1 MKTNIK
7 TIKLAAALLAALLSS
22 PVVKAEF
29 LDHIVA
35 VVEDDVILERELA
48 NEVLSISQKLKRDKV
63 MVPPDFILRKQ
74 VLERII
80 IDKLQRQLA
89 KRSGIHVNDAMLQSS
104 TTDIARR
111 NNLSIGEF
119 RRELEQQGISFK
131 KFQEDIKSEI
141 IINQLRAREI
151 GSRIKVTDRE
161 VNHYLETQGEI
172 GEEKIQY
179 HLGHILISVPEATS
193 STIIQKATI
202 KAESVIETLRS
213 GANFHKTAVS
223 FSDSDSALT
232 GGDLGWRTMGQI
244 PTIFVDTVVKMKK
257 NEVADLIRSPSGF
270 HIIKLI
276 DLKGLSKH
284 IVTKTKARHI
294 LIKTNELLNDEDA
307 RKRLLSLKNRISDGD
322 SFEILARSNSDDK
335 GSALNGGDLGWVG
348 TGDLVPPFEAAMKK
362 LSLNEISDPVQTQF
376 GWHIIQVLDRKD
388 KDNSAE
394 YKKTR
399 IKDEI
404 RKRKIEEETELWLR
418 RLRDEAFVDIKLDRL

>member
-1 MKTNIK
+1 MKINIK
-7 TIKLAAALLAALLSS
+7 TIKLSGALLGALLSS
-22 PVVKAEF
+22 PIVNAEF

-35 VVEDDVILERELA
+35 VVENDVILERELA
-48 NEVLSISQKLKRDKV
+48 VETHNISQKLKSNKV
-63 MVPPDFILRKQ
+63 MIPPDFILRKQ

-80 IDKLQRQLA
+80 IDKLQKQLA
-89 KRSGIHVNDAMLQSS
+89 ERSGIRVSDAMLQSS

-111 NNLSIGEF
+111 NNLTLGEF
-119 RRELEQQGISFK
+119 RRELEEQGISFK
-131 KFQEDIKSEI
+131 KFQADIKSEI
-141 IINQLRAREI
+141 IINQLRAKEI

-172 GEEKIQY
+172 GEDKVQF
-179 HLGHILISVPEATS
+179 HMGHILISVPEAAS
-193 STIIQKATI
+193 STTIQKAVI

-213 GANFHKTAVS
+213 GANFQKTAMS

-232 GGDLGWRTMGQI
+232 GGDLGWRLIGQI
-244 PTIFVDTVVKMKK
+244 PTIFVDIVVKMKK
-257 NEVADLIRSPSGF
+257 GEIADLIRSPSGF
-270 HIIKLI
+270 HIIKLL
-276 DLKGLSKH
+276 DLKGINKH

-307 RKRLLSLKNRISDGD
+307 RKRLLSLRNRISDGD
-322 SFEILARSNSDDK
+322 DFESLARSNSDDK

-348 TGDLVPPFEAAMKK
+348 TGDLVPPFEAAMKE
-362 LSLNEISDPVQTQF
+362 LSLNEISPPVQTQF
-376 GWHIIQVLDRKD
+376 GWHIIQVLERKD

-394 YKKTR
+394 YKKSR

-418 RLRDEAFVDIKLDRL
+418 RLRDEAFVDIKIDRL